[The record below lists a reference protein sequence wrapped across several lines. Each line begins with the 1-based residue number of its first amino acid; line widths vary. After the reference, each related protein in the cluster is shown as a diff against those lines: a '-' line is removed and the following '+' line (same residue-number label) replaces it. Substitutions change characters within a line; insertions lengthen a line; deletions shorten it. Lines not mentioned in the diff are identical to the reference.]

1 MIKLRTLL
9 RESMDLQAYV
19 PNVLAAQSFNDFLKS
34 LVGVKMSSL
43 LDSASFARL
52 YVGNKY
58 GFSSHD
64 QADVQVL
71 LTNLITAVT
80 DYINFR
86 KITPLRAQLDATDA
100 EDKKKPEYQAYHKQ
114 RMELAKAIMLAR
126 RAGQDTTQLYAQ
138 QSALQDPS
146 AYSKNFEDMQALVKQ
161 FHNSTLS
168 APDVLPSAND
178 SADDKKRFAAAEQA
192 FNALKS
198 VVGK

>member
-1 MIKLRTLL
+1 
-9 RESMDLQAYV
+9 MDLQAYV

-58 GFSSHD
+58 GFSDHD

-86 KITPLRAQLDATDA
+86 KITPLRTKLDAIDA
-100 EDKKKPEYQAYHKQ
+100 EDKKKPEYQVYHKQ
-114 RMELAKAIMLAR
+114 RMELAKAMMLAR
-126 RAGQDTTQLYAQ
+126 RAGQDTSQLQAQ
-138 QSALQDPS
+138 QNALKDPS
-146 AYSKNFEDMQALVKQ
+146 SYSKNFEDMQALVKQ

-168 APDVLPSAND
+168 AHDVLPSEND
-178 SADDKKRFAAAEQA
+178 SAEDKQRFATAEKA